1 VVAGSFPRKF
11 RYLWPSALPPQGNI
25 RLKKLNEI
33 LFRGLFFIVAI
44 QVLNL
49 SICGDYTTTRDSVVR
64 VNVHYDDI
72 NSFAEFVLEKI
83 AGDRTSA
90 SENDEDDDNPVEND
104 LEKYET
110 GPLYFEHIP
119 HHQVVY
125 TINQGSAWATGIDM
139 ANKIC
144 KGHFSIIS
152 PPPKFS

>member
-1 VVAGSFPRKF
+1 LR
-11 RYLWPSALPPQGNI
+11 PSALSSQGNVQ
-25 RLKKLNEI
+25 LKKLNEI
-33 LFRGLFFIVAI
+33 LLRGLFFIVAI

-49 SICGDYTTTRDSVVR
+49 SICVDYAITKGSDVQ
-64 VNVHYDDI
+64 VNIHFDDI
-72 NSFAEFVLEKI
+72 NSFAEFVPEKI
-83 AGDRTSA
+83 AGDRASA
-90 SENDEDDDNPVEND
+90 PENDEDDDNPVEND

-125 TINQGSAWATGIDM
+125 TISQGSTWATGIDM

>member
-1 VVAGSFPRKF
+1 M
-11 RYLWPSALPPQGNI
+11 
-25 RLKKLNEI
+25 
-33 LFRGLFFIVAI
+33 
-44 QVLNL
+44 LNL